1 MEPALRVLVIMQ
13 HIVVLKVYTM
23 PLHSIRIAVL
33 EKDKTLGIGL
43 VHINNYLLFMILE
56 PIKVLAVILLM
67 HHQIRIMLFFFL

>member
-43 VHINNYLLFMILE
+43 VHINFYLLL
-56 PIKVLAVILLM
+56 VILDPIQVFSVIM
-67 HHQIRIMLFFFL
+67 HHQIRLMLFFFL